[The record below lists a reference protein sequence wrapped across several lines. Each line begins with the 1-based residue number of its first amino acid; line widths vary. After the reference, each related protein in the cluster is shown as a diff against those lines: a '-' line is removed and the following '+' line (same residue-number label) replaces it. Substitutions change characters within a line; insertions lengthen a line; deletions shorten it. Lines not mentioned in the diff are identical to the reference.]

1 MFPLNPRQRTALG
14 GDAYS
19 TRSHASLPQ
28 PECMAHLGLHYL
40 LGGWLAC
47 RRALQLPMRMCARAM
62 AFALG
67 YHWLTVVGRPA
78 YDTAPVLVANHISF
92 VDPIVLC
99 AVVECS
105 FLAASEASIASPHL
119 ALAQSDNTVRDYGSR
134 ACAKRD
140 RSYQRRCEHCACC

>member
-1 MFPLNPRQRTALG
+1 MFQHQPVTPASAAQRSLLALAARFVAPG
-14 GDAYS
+14 VHG
-19 TRSHASLPQ
+19 HV
-28 PECMAHLGLHYL
+28 GLRCL
-40 LGGWLAC
+40 LGGWLAR

-105 FLAASEASIASPHL
+105 FLAASEASIDSPHV
-119 ALAQSDNTVRDYGSR
+119 ALRRTVTTLCETTAVVR
-134 ACAKRD
+134 APSAT
-140 RSYQRRCEHCACC
+140 APAL